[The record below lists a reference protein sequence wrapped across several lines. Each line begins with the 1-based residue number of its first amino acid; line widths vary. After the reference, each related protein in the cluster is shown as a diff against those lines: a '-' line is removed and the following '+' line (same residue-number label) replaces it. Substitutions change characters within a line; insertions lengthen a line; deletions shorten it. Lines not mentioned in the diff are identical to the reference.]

1 MEYDDF
7 SDFVDILMMK
17 NGIAFDYFLLY
28 FDGITI
34 VCLFIGVF
42 STVYV
47 LVVFCIKCI

>member
-17 NGIAFDYFLLY
+17 NGIAFDYFFLY

-42 STVYV
+42 SIGSILYKE
-47 LVVFCIKCI
+47 L